1 MIQYFLD
8 YIPLKVTNKTLIKYT
23 GRVRA
28 EVGGASASRKEGP
41 GVPRTKREVPLGW
54 KDLVRT
60 TPTPAL
66 AAGVAH
72 CPLRWGQ
79 HRSNRF
85 HYRRLLPPESDP
97 ISVTEALV
105 S

>member
-66 AAGVAH
+66 AAGLPTA
-72 CPLRWGQ
+72 
-79 HRSNRF
+79 
-85 HYRRLLPPESDP
+85 LLGGAS
-97 ISVTEALV
+97 TEATGSIIADFFPQKVIRFQLLKP
-105 S
+105 